1 MTKQKLYTE
10 QKNIYI
16 LYALKMSIEQN
27 KNGRMG
33 SEGGKPRK
41 ITACPRG
48 NSWESNMTLES
59 WQIRW

>member
-33 SEGGKPRK
+33 SEGGKPCK
-41 ITACPRG
+41 ITACP
-48 NSWESNMTLES
+48 
-59 WQIRW
+59 